1 MHNCLNDS
9 AKDVK
14 MEKIIHNRSCF
25 ERGFDSME
33 NNMQDLMRIIQIKFP
48 RMSKGQKLIAEYILK
63 HYDKAAFMTASKL
76 GISVGVSEST
86 VVRFA
91 NELGFTGYPELQKSL
106 QELIKTKLTTVQRIE
121 LSNNF
126 INEENALKGVLKSDI
141 ENIRGTLEKMNVK
154 TFENVVNNIF
164 EAKKI
169 YIIGLR
175 SSTALSEF
183 LGFYLNLILD
193 NVKVVSNGI
202 SDIFEQM
209 ISITEDDLVIGIGFP
224 RYASR
229 TVEALNFAQRRGAKV
244 VAITDSLLSPLASKA
259 DFTLIAQSNMASFV
273 DSLVAPLSLINA
285 LIIAVGL
292 REKEKISSTFAEL
305 ENIWEDYQVYAFKD
319 TEDRY

>member
-1 MHNCLNDS
+1 
-9 AKDVK
+9 
-14 MEKIIHNRSCF
+14 
-25 ERGFDSME
+25 ME
-33 NNMQDLMRIIQIKFP
+33 NTKQDLMRTIQIKFP

-76 GISVGVSEST
+76 GTSVGVSEST

-91 NELGFTGYPELQKSL
+91 NELGFSGYPELQKAL

-121 LSNNF
+121 LSNNY
-126 INEENALKGVLKSDI
+126 ISEENALKGVLKSDM
-141 ENIRGTLEKMNVK
+141 ENIRATLDKMNLK
-154 TFENVVNNIF
+154 TFENVVNCIF
-164 EAKKI
+164 EARKI

-175 SSTALSEF
+175 SSTALAEF

-193 NVKVVSNGI
+193 NVKVVSYGI

-209 ISITEDDLVIGIGFP
+209 ISITDEDLVIGIGFP

-229 TVEALNFAQRRGAKV
+229 TIETLNFAHRKGTKV
-244 VAITDSLLSPLASKA
+244 VAITDSLLSPLAAKA

-292 REKEKISSTFAEL
+292 REREKISSTFSEL
-305 ENIWEDYQVYAFKD
+305 ENIWEDYQVFAYKD
-319 TEDRY
+319 SEEKY